1 VVSSQDRNRRV
12 VRSLNQGHQA
22 PVDQSHQAL
31 MMSNSYT
38 PSADAAERLVGN
50 ITWYCRSIELTI
62 SLSTYIEDVIYSSE
76 NYTILYRL
84 HTSV

>member
-1 VVSSQDRNRRV
+1 MVSSQDRNRRV

-22 PVDQSHQAL
+22 PVDQAL

-76 NYTILYRL
+76 NYTILYSL